1 MLLMET
7 LLTIGQKIALD
18 SARADNSGDLSAPTN
33 NIEGVTKRGQVR
45 IKSEEL
51 NCNCCWSDN

>member
-18 SARADNSGDLSAPTN
+18 SARADNPGDLSGPTN
-33 NIEGVTKRGQVR
+33 NIELGSEGGV
-45 IKSEEL
+45 E
-51 NCNCCWSDN
+51 N

>member
-1 MLLMET
+1 MET

-18 SARADNSGDLSAPTN
+18 SARADNSSDLSAPTN

-45 IKSEEL
+45 IKS
-51 NCNCCWSDN
+51 